1 MEEVVLPF
9 VPPRP
14 AVAAAV
20 PAPDEVARQAAARA
34 AEVEARL
41 ARPRSAAVHFAGRTP
56 LPFLSPL
63 QDPARI
69 TGAHSRIMR
78 QFRPRVQKCVACE
91 YGKLDTRLAEAAVAD
106 PAALSSDQAR
116 HVGVGERSYDL
127 CKSCHDTFGT
137 VHPGFYK
144 LWVAQRPRED
154 WQRSLKDSP
163 DFQQIADRVAA
174 VDRWRRAAL
183 QAREFG
189 EALNPPDR
197 TGEEI
202 HVRRRKRQRES
213 NPDDEEFPLD
223 RGRDNG
229 PYDGF
234 PLDGAMRLS
243 EFTDQSAPASPRRFP
258 AGRAALREVREDPP
272 EPGPARTA
280 GRSRRGDPDP
290 LWRSNDA
297 EYDHDRIGADH
308 AAAVI
313 EDERWDARRV
323 RSFSR
328 AFRRL
333 EYIEDPERREAARE
347 RLFRR
352 WDARIAPQ
360 SSEPERGLAVSPFA
374 EVTRSLAPYPG
385 RARHSGVDEAFDAEP
400 GYVRAAHARHLAA
413 VADFL
418 REARGKLAAQGMEP
432 ERVAE
437 LTTLP
442 PLEPERIRRYPLD
455 PPLRTRLREA
465 REFRLQLPPAEALD
479 RAEAEGRY
487 ERFAQD
493 QLDDFSATVAL
504 ETRTSADAFI
514 DLAGRAHAR
523 AELEAAVAAADTA
536 REHVSTWAHSIRRAE
551 RDLERAANKFAKE
564 IKTSFVDPKAFG
576 AAFKRLTGEQKGAM
590 LEVLRERPQDFAREF
605 STAFGNDFGTAG
617 ELAAGRRRVPEE
629 SPVGE
634 IERSGIQT
642 AEAGRA
648 YLDAATH
655 WGVVRRRAAREFGL
669 PERASTEDLKQACRD
684 RMAEARRKK
693 SVAIREQDG
702 LGDVPSTR
710 ELGTRFSGL
719 SQDDRRRV
727 LREVPGLTR
736 LIDIRARAL
745 APAGPSL

>member
-14 AVAAAV
+14 AVAAAA

-41 ARPRSAAVHFAGRTP
+41 ARPRSAPVHFAGRTP

-63 QDPARI
+63 QDPARV

-106 PAALSSDQAR
+106 AAALSADQAR

-154 WQRSLKDSP
+154 SQRSLKDSP

-189 EALNPPDR
+189 EALTPPDR

-213 NPDDEEFPLD
+213 SPDDEEFPLD

-258 AGRAALREVREDPP
+258 AGRAAYREVREEPP
-272 EPGPARTA
+272 EPGAERTA

-297 EYDHDRIGADH
+297 EYDYDRIGADH

-333 EYIEDPERREAARE
+333 EYIEDPEKREAARE

-352 WDARIAPQ
+352 WDARISPQ
-360 SSEPERGLAVSPFA
+360 TSEPERGLVASPFA

-418 REARGKLAAQGMEP
+418 REARGKLAAQGMDP
-432 ERVAE
+432 ARIAE

-442 PLEPERIRRYPLD
+442 PLEPEPIRRYPLD
-455 PPLRTRLREA
+455 PPLRVRLREA
-465 REFRLQLPPAEALD
+465 REFRLQLPPASELDQAAADGAVYRWARDTVGELEA
-479 RAEAEGRY
+479 
-487 ERFAQD
+487 
-493 QLDDFSATVAL
+493 
-504 ETRTSADAFI
+504 TRPDLHPNDVI
-514 DLAGRAHAR
+514 DLAGRVHAR
-523 AELEAAVAAADTA
+523 AELEAAVAEAEAA
-536 REHVSTWAHSIRRAE
+536 REHVSTWANAIHRAE
-551 RDLERAANKFAKE
+551 RDLERAANRFAQE
-564 IKTSFVDPKAFG
+564 IKTSFVAPKAFG
-576 AAFKRLTGEQKGAM
+576 AAFKRLTGEQKRAM
-590 LEVLRERPQDFAREF
+590 LEILRERPQDFAREF
-605 STAFGNDFGTAG
+605 STAFGHEFGTAG
-617 ELAAGRRRVPEE
+617 ELATGRRQVPEG

-669 PERASTEDLKQACRD
+669 SDRATTDDLKKACRA
-684 RMAEARRKK
+684 RMAEARQKK
-693 SVAIREQDG
+693 SAAIREQDG
-702 LGDVPSTR
+702 LGDPPTAR
-710 ELGTRFSGL
+710 ELAAAFSGL
-719 SQDDRRRV
+719 SQEDRRRV
-727 LREVPGLTR
+727 LREVPGLTQ
-736 LIDIRARAL
+736 LIDIRGRAL
-745 APAGPSL
+745 AKSGPSL